1 MVHGIWWGGIGVQY
15 LAKVGV
21 NHSLLVFASNSY
33 VCVYYSALHVMQV
46 RKERNQNPWTP
57 LAGLVPYFLTWIL
70 VPAYLYQHP
79 IILEQH
85 LIPFTFYIGL
95 INAFSVGQ
103 MIVAHL
109 AKLKE
114 FPRYNI
120 LSLPLGLAVF
130 DSLGPMLGVWPSV
143 LGDGTYQIAFV
154 FSCLGLAVGVYGSFV
169 VSALWSTSRLLLLT
183 RSQVRYYHNNLR
195 LPRHLVF
202 DHKAPS

>member
-1 MVHGIWWGGIGVQY
+1 M
-15 LAKVGV
+15 
-21 NHSLLVFASNSY
+21 NHSLLVVASNSY
-33 VCVYYSALHVMQV
+33 LCVYYSALHVMQV
-46 RKERNQNPWTP
+46 RRERKQNPWTP
-57 LAGLVPYFLTWIL
+57 LAGLVPYLITWTL

-103 MIVAHL
+103 IIVAHL
-109 AKLKE
+109 AKLKK

-130 DSLGPMLGVWPSV
+130 DSLGPLLGLWPSV
-143 LGDGTYQIAFV
+143 LGDGIYQIAFV

-169 VSALWSTSRLLLLT
+169 VSALWSTARPLLLT
-183 RSQVRYYHNNLR
+183 CSLVRYYYNNLR
-195 LPRHLVF
+195 LPRHMVF
-202 DHKAPS
+202 ND

>member
-1 MVHGIWWGGIGVQY
+1 MVHGIWWSGVGIQY
-15 LAKVGV
+15 CAKVCV
-21 NHSLLVFASNSY
+21 NHSSLTFASNSY
-33 VCVYYSALHVMQV
+33 VRGYYSALHVMQV
-46 RKERNQNPWTP
+46 RRERKQNPWSP

-85 LIPFTFYIGL
+85 LVPFTFYIGL

-130 DSLGPMLGVWPSV
+130 DSLGAMLGLWPSV

-169 VSALWSTSRLLLLT
+169 VSILWSITGFFLLT
-183 RSQVRYYHNNLR
+183 RSIVRYYYNNLR
-195 LPRHLVF
+195 LPRHMVF